1 MHRPA
6 LLSLLTVVLLL
17 SGCSPLQKTAIA
29 MHPPA
34 SPFTVLLLADGVSV
48 INTHKT
54 LEDHIV
60 SWISGQD
67 CSLVRASL
75 GENYCLD
82 TTPPVTV
89 KITTYCY
96 KSIAR
101 VSCYDAPLPVDRPRY
116 FGLRADQVPVAT
128 P

>member
-54 LEDHIV
+54 LE
-60 SWISGQD
+60 
-67 CSLVRASL
+67 
-75 GENYCLD
+75 ENYCLD